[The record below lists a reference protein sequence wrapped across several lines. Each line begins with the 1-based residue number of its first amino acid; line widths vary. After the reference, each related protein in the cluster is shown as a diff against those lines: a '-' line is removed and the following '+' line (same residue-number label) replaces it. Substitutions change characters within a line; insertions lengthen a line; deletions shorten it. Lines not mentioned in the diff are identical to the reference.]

1 MLWVFG
7 LISKTRVQEVFVG
20 HVGACIMQGH
30 ILEDI
35 DLHCVLFHPRSV
47 FGGFGQ
53 VRDSQLHRELFVL
66 LCRHHHRRV
75 RTELLGAIDIIEVQ
89 GDQTA
94 A

>member
-35 DLHCVLFHPRSV
+35 DIHCVLFHPRSV
-47 FGGFGQ
+47 FGGFG
-53 VRDSQLHRELFVL
+53 
-66 LCRHHHRRV
+66 
-75 RTELLGAIDIIEVQ
+75 
-89 GDQTA
+89 
-94 A
+94 